1 MSVERVID
9 LMGTLTRD
17 DLMMV
22 LGRAVDDLAIET
34 TAKVLRKHLD
44 RDERLRLA
52 ALLGEEGR

>member
-1 MSVERVID
+1 MSVERIID
-9 LMGTLTRD
+9 LMGTLPRD